1 MNTYWISV
9 VLAWWFFSDLVVVG
23 FGRRW
28 GRWPQVA
35 VLLAVLALVVIDLGA
50 YGEIWDLPLAWGIFL
65 FTEFVFGYFAIS
77 FFLAAAFAVP
87 G

>member
-1 MNTYWISV
+1 MRGLSFTSCPSV
-9 VLAWWFFSDLVVVG
+9 ASVIHWHQFQLHPNLLVGLLWLPALVAIDLV
-23 FGRRW
+23 
-28 GRWPQVA
+28 
-35 VLLAVLALVVIDLGA
+35 A

>member
-1 MNTYWISV
+1 MLPALVAI
-9 VLAWWFFSDLVVVG
+9 DLV
-23 FGRRW
+23 
-28 GRWPQVA
+28 
-35 VLLAVLALVVIDLGA
+35 A